1 MLRRLGATLAVLVAV
16 YGSVAL
22 LAQWRAPGPDGP
34 SLAVEIPGATTTI
47 LAVTVANGPDDVAEI
62 DLDAALSIP
71 DGVSVNAPAPAVVL
85 LHGFGSDRTSQ
96 LARTAGLVAKGYVVL
111 APSARG
117 FGDTGGTVSLADR
130 DREGRDLS
138 ALITMLAER
147 DEVVQDAPGDPRV
160 ALVGASY
167 GGGLALLGGALD
179 DRVDAVV
186 AITAWHDLA
195 TALAPNASGS
205 PATGPLK
212 VGWTSLLFTARTAPG
227 GLAVALAGDGAG
239 GGADNITTPVDRCG
253 RFDADVCALADR
265 AAVDGRLDA
274 EGGAVL
280 ARSSLASIP
289 ARAVPT
295 LLIQGR
301 DDTLFGVD
309 AAFANALALD
319 AAGAPVRIRL
329 AAGGHGVVG
338 MQAAS
343 GGLVA
348 DVDAWLDHWLASPL
362 SLPASPPP
370 AGSRAVAG
378 VLVHDAGGG
387 LSTLP
392 WPEVART
399 LNPRTFDLALTGD
412 GGRLIEG
419 RPAPSGPTLVTLF
432 TPAGGL
438 PAALTSIPGLGPVG
452 NLAGFAGLGTI
463 VDVPG
468 QHVAFTTQPLD
479 ESVLLV
485 GPSTLTLGVAAETG
499 EAQLFLRLSSVAP
512 GGLTTIIGSSFAP
525 VRLERVSSDP
535 SRPTTVGITMP
546 DIVHRLDAGER
557 LRLSVATTDQ
567 AFANLRTPGTVWV
580 DTSDARLT
588 VRGPGLALGVGVDAG
603 GSAAGSV
610 LREAPLVV
618 ALLTLLLLAAL
629 GAIVSGRVRDAR
641 RVPLG
646 PVEQRLAATAAGPPP
661 VVIRGLVK
669 NYADGTRAV
678 DGLDLTVEAGQVVG
692 LLGPNG
698 AGKTTTLRMLL
709 GLITPTEGSIELFG
723 QPMRPG
729 HPVLERVGALVEG
742 PGLVPDL
749 SGRDN
754 LELYWRAGGRPLEEA
769 DIDWAM
775 SVADLGAAID
785 RPVRAY
791 SHGMAQRLAI
801 AQALLG
807 RPELLVLDEPTDGLD
822 PEQIRAMRRLL
833 VRLGAEGHTVLV
845 SSHLLAEVEQT
856 CTHAVVV
863 LAGRVVAAGPVS
875 ELGARGRTL
884 IVEVDDRPRA
894 LEVVK
899 VLLGGERVG
908 LEGSGLVVTLEEP
921 AESADVISALVEA
934 GVSVITASRRG
945 RLEDAFLQLT
955 GQPIGT
961 GAEVPR

>member
-1 MLRRLGATLAVLVAV
+1 MVVVAA

-22 LAQWRAPGPDGP
+22 LAQWRAPDPDRAV
-34 SLAVEIPGATTTI
+34 LATDIAGADTAI
-47 LAVTVANGPDDVAEI
+47 ITVAVPLAPDDPTPI
-62 DLDAALSIP
+62 HLDASLSVP
-71 DGVSVNAPAPAVVL
+71 DGVSAADPAPAVVL
-85 LHGFGSDRTSQ
+85 LHGFGSDRTAQ
-96 LARTAGLVAKGYVVL
+96 TARAADLVAQGYVVL

-117 FGDTGGTVSLADR
+117 FGDSGGTVSLADR

-138 ALITMLAER
+138 ALIDVLSQHDA
-147 DEVVQDAPGDPRV
+147 VLQDAPGDPRV

-179 DRVDAVV
+179 ARVDTVV

-195 TALAPNASGS
+195 AALAPNATGR
-205 PATGPLK
+205 PASGPLK

-227 GLAVALAGDGAG
+227 GLAAALAGEGAEDIVIP
-239 GGADNITTPVDRCG
+239 ADRCG
-253 RFDADVCALADR
+253 RFEPEVCALADR

-274 EGGAVL
+274 EGTAVL
-280 ARSSLASIP
+280 ARSSLATTP

-301 DDTLFGVD
+301 DDTLFGID
-309 AAFANALALD
+309 AALANGLALD
-319 AAGAPVRIRL
+319 AAGAPVRVRL
-329 AAGGHGVVG
+329 VAGGHGAVG
-338 MQAAS
+338 TAAAQ
-343 GGLVA
+343 GGLA
-348 DVDAWLDHWLASPL
+348 AEVDAWLEYWLAADQGAMTRS
-362 SLPASPPP
+362 SPPT
-370 AGSRAVAG
+370 RAVTG
-378 VLVHDAGGG
+378 VLVHDAGGV
-387 LSTLP
+387 LRTLP
-392 WPEVART
+392 WPEATRSFGT
-399 LNPRTFDLALTGD
+399 RAFDLGLPATG
-412 GGRLIEG
+412 GVLLEG
-419 RPAPSGPTLVTLF
+419 RPASPGATSATLF

-438 PAALTSIPGLGPVG
+438 PAALTSIPGLGPIG
-452 NLAGFAGLGTI
+452 NLAGLAGLGTV

-479 ESVLLV
+479 EPVLLI
-485 GPSTLTLGVAAETG
+485 GPSTLTLDVAAETG
-499 EAQLFLRLSSVAP
+499 ELQLFVRLSSVAP
-512 GGLTTIIGSSFAP
+512 GGLTTIVGSSFAP
-525 VRLERVSSDP
+525 VRLEQVSSDP
-535 SRPTTVGITMP
+535 ARPTRVGITLP

-557 LRLSVATTDQ
+557 LRLTVATTDQ

-580 DTSDARLT
+580 DVTDARLT
-588 VRGPGLALGVGVDAG
+588 VRGPGLAVDVMDGPRAEADGAG
-603 GSAAGSV
+603 PAAGPAAGSV
-610 LREAPLVV
+610 LREAPIVV
-618 ALLTLLLLAAL
+618 ALLALVVIGAAV
-629 GAIVSGRVRDAR
+629 AAVAGRVRDR
-641 RVPLG
+641 RRAPLA
-646 PVEQRLAATAAGPPP
+646 PVAERLALTAAGPPP
-661 VVIRGLVK
+661 VRIRGLVK
-669 NYADGTRAV
+669 HFKDGTRAV

-709 GLITPTEGSIELFG
+709 GLIAPTAGRIELFG

-754 LELYWRAGGRPLEEA
+754 LALFWQAGGRPLSESS
-769 DIDWAM
+769 IDWAM

-863 LAGRVVAAGPVS
+863 LGGRVVAAGPVS

-884 IVEVDDRPRA
+884 VIEVDDRPRA
-894 LEVVK
+894 LA
-899 VLLGGERVG
+899 VLVALVG
-908 LEGSGLVVTLEEP
+908 DEHVAMEGSGLIVTLEDP
-921 AESADVISALVEA
+921 AASADVIAALVDA
-934 GVSVITASRRG
+934 GLRVTTASRRG

-955 GQPIGT
+955 GQPT
-961 GAEVPR
+961 ETVAQP

>member
-1 MLRRLGATLAVLVAV
+1 VRRTLVAGAVLLVA
-16 YGSVAL
+16 YGSVAV
-22 LAQWRAPGPDGP
+22 LAQWRAPDAAGPATVG
-34 SLAVEIPGATTTI
+34 AIPGARTEI
-47 LAVTVANGPDDVAEI
+47 LAVAVATAPDDPTRIV
-62 DLDAALSIP
+62 LDAALTIP
-71 DGVSVNAPAPAVVL
+71 DGVTVSAPAPAVVL

-96 LARTAGLVAKGYVVL
+96 VARTASLVRQGYVVL

-117 FGDTGGTVSLADR
+117 FGASGGTVSLADR
-130 DREGRDLS
+130 DREGRDLR
-138 ALITMLAER
+138 AWIDELAGR
-147 DEVVQDAPGDPRV
+147 DEVLRDAPGDPRV

-179 DRVDAVV
+179 ERVDAVV

-195 TALAPNASGS
+195 TALAPNATGAPSS
-205 PATGPLK
+205 GPLK
-212 VGWTSLLFTARTAPG
+212 VGWTSLLFTARTLPG
-227 GLAVALAGDGAG
+227 GLAAASAGDAPD
-239 GGADNITTPVDRCG
+239 ATVPADRCG
-253 RFDADVCALADR
+253 RFVADVCALADR

-274 EGGAVL
+274 AGAAVL
-280 ARSSLASIP
+280 ARSSLLSTQV
-289 ARAVPT
+289 RAVPT

-309 AAFANALALD
+309 AAFANAFALD
-319 AAGAPVRIRL
+319 AAGAPVRVRL
-329 AAGGHGVVG
+329 VAGGHGAVG
-338 MQAAS
+338 TSAAS
-343 GGLVA
+343 GALA
-348 DVDAWLDHWLASPL
+348 SEVDAWLARWLG
-362 SLPASPPP
+362 PAE
-370 AGSRAVAG
+370 GSSAPSSAADG
-378 VLVHDAGGG
+378 VLVHDAAGAPR
-387 LSTLP
+387 TLP
-392 WPEVART
+392 WPGVART
-399 LNPRTFDLALTGD
+399 SGAREFHLDLSSA
-412 GGRLIEG
+412 GGLLLDG
-419 RPAPSGPTLVTLF
+419 RPVVSAPVAATLF

-452 NLAGFAGLGTI
+452 NLAGLAGLGTV

-468 QHVAFTTQPLD
+468 QHVAFTSLPL
-479 ESVLLV
+479 EEPVLLL
-485 GPSTLTLGVAAETG
+485 GPATLTLGLAAEAG
-499 EAQLFLRLSSVAP
+499 EVQLFVRLSAVAP

-525 VRLERVSSDP
+525 VRLERVPTDP
-535 SRPTTVGITMP
+535 ERPVLVGITLP
-546 DIVHRLDAGER
+546 DIVHRLEAGER
-557 LRLSVATTDQ
+557 LRLTVATTDQ
-567 AFANLRTPGTVWV
+567 AFANLREPGTVWV
-580 DTSDARLT
+580 DVADAQLT
-588 VRGPGLALGVGVDAG
+588 VRGPELARGAG
-603 GSAAGSV
+603 GTGAGGTGPAAGSPV
-610 LREAPLVV
+610 REAPVVVGLVV
-618 ALLTLLLLAAL
+618 LLVL
-629 GAIVSGRVRDAR
+629 GAVAAAIVGRVRDAR
-641 RVPLG
+641 REPLAS
-646 PVEQRLAATAAGPPP
+646 VAERLAVTAAGPPP

-669 NYADGTRAV
+669 HYPDGTRAV

-709 GLITPTEGSIELFG
+709 GLITPTAGSIELFG

-754 LELYWRAGGRPLEEA
+754 LELFWRAGGRSLAEA
-769 DIDWAM
+769 ELDWAM

-863 LAGRVVAAGPVS
+863 LGGRVVAAGPVS

-884 IVEVDDRPRA
+884 VVEVDDRPRA
-894 LEVVK
+894 LD
-899 VLLGGERVG
+899 VLVAHLGADRIG
-908 LEGSGLVVTLEEP
+908 LEGSGLIVTLDEP
-921 AESADVISALVEA
+921 LQSADVIARLVQA
-934 GVSVITASRRG
+934 GVRVTTASRRG

-955 GQPIGT
+955 GEPDT
-961 GAEVPR
+961 DDVEADA

>member
-1 MLRRLGATLAVLVAV
+1 VLVA

-22 LAQWRAPGPDGP
+22 LAQWRAPGAQGSASPVG
-34 SLAVEIPGATTTI
+34 VPGARTEI
-47 LAVTVANGPDDVAEI
+47 LGITVVTAPDDRTPIV
-62 DLDAALSIP
+62 LDAALTIP
-71 DGVSVNAPAPAVVL
+71 DGVTSDAPAPAVVL

-96 LARTAGLVAKGYVVL
+96 LARTASLVRQGYVVL

-117 FGDTGGTVSLADR
+117 FGDSGGTVSLADR

-138 ALITMLAER
+138 ALIDELARR
-147 DEVVQDAPGDPRV
+147 DEVLRDAPGDPRV

-186 AITAWHDLA
+186 AIAAWYDLA
-195 TALAPNASGS
+195 TALAPNAVGG
-205 PATGPLK
+205 PASGPLK
-212 VGWTSLLFTARTAPG
+212 VGWTSLLFTARTLPG
-227 GLAVALAGDGAG
+227 GLAAAMSGQGPDPDAGPSGAM
-239 GGADNITTPVDRCG
+239 PRVERCG
-253 RFDADVCALADR
+253 RFDPDVCALADR

-274 EGGAVL
+274 GGRAVL
-280 ARSSLASIP
+280 GRSSLATTP

-319 AAGAPVRIRL
+319 AAGAPVRVRL
-329 AAGGHGVVG
+329 TAGGHGAVG
-338 MQAAS
+338 TAAAT
-343 GGLVA
+343 GALAVE
-348 DVDAWLDHWLASPL
+348 VDAWLGRWLATSVTP
-362 SLPASPPP
+362 SAD
-370 AGSRAVAG
+370 AAAADG
-378 VLVHDAGGG
+378 VLVHDAAGA
-387 LSTLP
+387 LRTLP
-392 WPEVART
+392 WPEAAHAVGRREFH
-399 LNPRTFDLALTGD
+399 PALTGA
-412 GGRLIEG
+412 GGQLLDA
-419 RPAPSGPTLVTLF
+419 RPLVVAPGPATLF

-452 NLAGFAGLGTI
+452 NLAGLAGLGTV

-468 QHVAFTTQPLD
+468 QHVTFTSLPL
-479 ESVLLV
+479 EEPALLL
-485 GPSTLTLGVAAETG
+485 GPTTLTLGVAAETG
-499 EAQLFLRLSSVAP
+499 EVQLFVRLSAVAP

-535 SRPTTVGITMP
+535 RRPTRVGITLP
-546 DIVHRLDAGER
+546 DVVHLLDAGER
-557 LRLSVATTDQ
+557 LRLTVATTDQ
-567 AFANLRTPGTVWV
+567 AFANLRTPGTVWIDV
-580 DTSDARLT
+580 AEAGLT
-588 VRGPGLALGVGVDAG
+588 VRGPDLSGAPGRA
-603 GSAAGSV
+603 GSAAVGAAVGSP
-610 LREAPLVV
+610 LRDAPVV
-618 ALLTLLLLAAL
+618 VGLLLLLVLAAV
-629 GAIVSGRVRDAR
+629 AAAVVGRVRDLR
-641 RVPLG
+641 REPLA
-646 PVEQRLAATAAGPPP
+646 PVGERLALTAAGPPP

-669 NYADGTRAV
+669 HYPDGTRAV

-709 GLITPTEGSIELFG
+709 GLVTPTEGSIELFG
-723 QPMRPG
+723 RPMRPG

-754 LELYWRAGGRPLEEA
+754 LELFWRAGGRSLAEA
-769 DIDWAM
+769 ELDWAM

-822 PEQIRAMRRLL
+822 PEQIRAMRQLL

-863 LAGRVVAAGPVS
+863 LGGRVVAAGPVS
-875 ELGARGRTL
+875 EIGARGRTL
-884 IVEVDDRPRA
+884 IIEVDDRRRA
-894 LEVVK
+894 LD
-899 VLLGGERVG
+899 LLAARLGADRVG
-908 LEGSGLVVTLEEP
+908 LEGAGLAVALDGP
-921 AESADVISALVEA
+921 AQSADVIALLVGA
-934 GVSVITASRRG
+934 GLRVSTASRRG

-955 GQPIGT
+955 GGT
-961 GAEVPR
+961 APGTADATRPDGSEVVA

>member
-1 MLRRLGATLAVLVAV
+1 MAFVVLVAA
-16 YGSVAL
+16 YGSVAV
-22 LAQWRAPGPDGP
+22 LAQWRAPDPDGP
-34 SLAVEIPGATTTI
+34 SLAVDIPGATTEI
-47 LAVTVANGPDDVAEI
+47 LAVPVALGPLDATRIE
-62 DLDAALSIP
+62 LDAALSVP
-71 DGVSVNAPAPAVVL
+71 DGVSADAPAPAVVL

-96 LARTAGLVAKGYVVL
+96 LARTADLVAKGYIVL

-117 FGDTGGTVSLADR
+117 FGDSGGTVSLADR

-138 ALITMLAER
+138 ALVTALAER
-147 DEVVQDAPGDPRV
+147 EEVLKDAPGDPRV

-167 GGGLALLGGALD
+167 GGGLALIGGALD
-179 DRVDAVV
+179 DRVDVVV

-195 TALAPNASGS
+195 TALAPNATGS

-227 GLAVALAGDGAG
+227 GLAAALAGEESG
-239 GGADNITTPVDRCG
+239 GRADPDAIGMPVDRCG
-253 RFDADVCALADR
+253 RFDPDVCALADR
-265 AAVDGRLDA
+265 AAVDGRLDE
-274 EGGAVL
+274 EGAAVL
-280 ARSSLASIP
+280 ARSSLASLP

-309 AAFANALALD
+309 AALSNALALH

-338 MQAAS
+338 TQAGA
-343 GGLVA
+343 GGLAA
-348 DVDAWLDHWLASPL
+348 DVDAWLDHWLAGPGV
-362 SLPASPPP
+362 LPASPPES
-370 AGSRAVAG
+370 SRAAPG
-378 VLVHDAGGG
+378 VLVHDAGGS

-392 WPEVART
+392 WPDVART
-399 LNPRTFDLALTGD
+399 LGTRTFDLSLPDG
-412 GGRLIEG
+412 GGRLVEG
-419 RPAPSGPTLVTLF
+419 RRAPSDPTLTTLF

-438 PAALTSIPGLGPVG
+438 PAALTSIPGIGPVG
-452 NLAGFAGLGTI
+452 NLAGLAGLGTV

-468 QHVAFTTQPLD
+468 QHVAFTTRPLD
-479 ESVLLV
+479 EALLLL
-485 GPSTLTLGVAAETG
+485 GPSTLTLDIAAETG

-525 VRLERVSSDP
+525 VRIERVSTDP
-535 SRPTTVGITMP
+535 ARPTRVGITLP

-567 AFANLRTPGTVWV
+567 AFSNLRTPGTVWV

-588 VRGPGLALGVGVDAG
+588 IRGPELAGGVGAPG
-603 GSAAGSV
+603 PAAGSV
-610 LREAPLVV
+610 VREAPVVV
-618 ALLTLLLLAAL
+618 AVLALLLIAAA
-629 GAIVSGRVRDAR
+629 GAVVGGRVRDAR
-641 RVPLG
+641 RVPLA
-646 PVEQRLAATAAGPPP
+646 PVEQRLAMTAAGPPP
-661 VVIRGLVK
+661 VVIRDLVK
-669 NYADGTRAV
+669 TYADGTRAV

-709 GLITPTEGSIELFG
+709 GLITPSQGSIELFG
-723 QPMRPG
+723 EPMRPG

-754 LELYWRAGGRPLEEA
+754 LELFWRAGGRPIAEA
-769 DIDWAM
+769 DLEWAM
-775 SVADLGAAID
+775 SVADLGPAID

-863 LAGRVVAAGPVS
+863 LGGRVVAAGPVS

-894 LEVVK
+894 LEI
-899 VLLGGERVG
+899 LRTMLGAERVG
-908 LEGSGLVVTLEEP
+908 LEGGGLVVTLSEP
-921 AESADVISALVEA
+921 AESADVIAELV
-934 GVSVITASRRG
+934 GHGLRVITASRRG

-955 GQPIGT
+955 GQPSGE
-961 GAEVPR
+961 EVPR